1 MFFKTCYQE
10 REMNNLIKSKKKLNR
25 TQQSGNKE
33 KKYDLIGW
41 NLLFNSFL

>member
-1 MFFKTCYQE
+1 MLSRKRNEQPNQIE
-10 REMNNLIKSKKKLNR
+10 KKLNR
-25 TQQSGNKE
+25 TQQSGNKK